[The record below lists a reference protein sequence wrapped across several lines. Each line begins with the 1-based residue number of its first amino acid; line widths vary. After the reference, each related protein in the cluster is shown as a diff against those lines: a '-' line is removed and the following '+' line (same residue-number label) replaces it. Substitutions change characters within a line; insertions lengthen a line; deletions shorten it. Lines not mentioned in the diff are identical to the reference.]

1 MRKVSSLFAV
11 IAICLGLSAGSVPAC
26 EMYHA
31 IEFTT
36 DFGFHLGGKTF
47 PPGSYQI
54 ERTDLQYGQP
64 LKIVKAGMAAGE
76 TFNTADITVEEAPT
90 SDNVVFSTID
100 KKHVL
105 TEIWMDSKKVGC
117 QVIQDHEH
125 TDKHKKKVA
134 DAKRKKHS
142 SEAEC
147 G

>member
-1 MRKVSSLFAV
+1 MRKVWIFCTVAAMS
-11 IAICLGLSAGSVPAC
+11 LGLSAGSVPAC

-90 SDNVVFSTID
+90 SDTVVFSTID
-100 KKHVL
+100 KSACFESMQQSIENVSGEEVRDVVERRLSPQHRTIGWFRPLPV
-105 TEIWMDSKKVGC
+105 
-117 QVIQDHEH
+117 Q
-125 TDKHKKKVA
+125 
-134 DAKRKKHS
+134 
-142 SEAEC
+142 
-147 G
+147 